1 MITLIIA
8 PNSDAQRLQKFEYQ
22 FLVFEWM
29 GIGAIGCAIGSSSS
43 CGSFSFVVLFVE
55 LMLDEF
61 SCDPPRNKTRS
72 GCEPS
77 TVSAVSLA
85 GSVGVGSSGFLEGT

>member
-29 GIGAIGCAIGSSSS
+29 GIGAIGCVIGSSS
-43 CGSFSFVVLFVE
+43 CGSLSFVELFVE

-61 SCDPPRNKTRS
+61 SCDPPRNITRS

-85 GSVGVGSSGFLEGT
+85 GSVVGGSSGFLEGT